1 MNRRDLLT
9 GLSGAALLPLAAGGA
24 QAQPPTPRA
33 PLTTIGADEYKS
45 RTLMAG
51 TLAKQTS
58 ELALEKSANPK
69 VKQFA
74 NLEVMEQ
81 TAMAQALTMQASP
94 PPVRLDERHAA
105 VLKELQGVSGAE
117 FDKAY
122 VKAQVEGHAELLT
135 IQDAYTIGR
144 GQGGTAAMLSDD
156 TARIATLAKAAIQTH
171 LTMLKELN
179 DVLRG

>member
-1 MNRRDLLT
+1 MNRRDLFT
-9 GLSGAALLPLAAGGA
+9 GLSGAALLPLAIGA
-24 QAQPPTPRA
+24 ARAQPPTPNA
-33 PLTTIGADEYKS
+33 PLTAIGADEYKN

-58 ELALEKSANPK
+58 ELALQKATNPK
-69 VKQFA
+69 VKEFA

-81 TAMAQALTMQASP
+81 TAMAQVLTLRADP
-94 PPVRLDERHAA
+94 PPARLDEKHAA
-105 VLKELQGVSGAE
+105 VLKELQGASGAE

-135 IQDAYTIGR
+135 VQNSYTTGR
-144 GQGGTAAMLSDD
+144 GQDTAAMLADD

>member
-1 MNRRDLLT
+1 MNRRNLLA
-9 GLSGAALLPLAAGGA
+9 GLSGAALLPLPVGEAW
-24 QAQPPTPRA
+24 AQPPTPNA
-33 PLTTIGADEYKS
+33 PLTAIGADEYKS

-51 TLAKQTS
+51 TLSKQAS
-58 ELALEKSANPK
+58 ELALQKASNPK

-74 NLEVMEQ
+74 NLEAMEQ
-81 TAMAQALTMQASP
+81 TAMAQVLTLQVSP
-94 PPVRLDERHAA
+94 PPARLDERHAA
-105 VLKELQGVSGAE
+105 VLKELQGASGAD

-135 IQDAYTIGR
+135 IQDAHTIGR
-144 GQGGTAAMLSDD
+144 GQDTAAMLAND

>member
-1 MNRRDLLT
+1 MSRRSLLA
-9 GLSGAALLPLAAGGA
+9 GLSGAALLPLAVGGA
-24 QAQPPTPRA
+24 RAQPPTPNA
-33 PLTTIGADEYKS
+33 PLTAIGADEYKS

-58 ELALEKSANPK
+58 ELAIQKAANPR

-81 TAMAQALTMQASP
+81 TAMAQALTSQVAP
-94 PPVRLDERHAA
+94 PPARLDERHAA
-105 VLKELQGVSGAE
+105 ALKELQGASGAE

-122 VKAQVEGHAELLT
+122 VNAQIAGHSELLT
-135 IQDAYTIGR
+135 IQDAHTIGR
-144 GQGGTAAMLSDD
+144 GQDTAAALASD
-156 TARIATLAKAAIQTH
+156 TARIATVAKAAIQTH

-179 DVLRG
+179 EALRG

>member
-1 MNRRDLLT
+1 MDRRHLLA
-9 GLSGAALLPLAAGGA
+9 GLSGAALFPLVAGGA
-24 QAQPPTPRA
+24 RAQPPTPRG
-33 PLTTIGADEYKS
+33 PLTAIGADEYKS

-58 ELALEKSANPK
+58 ELALQKAVNPK

-81 TAMAQALTMQASP
+81 TAMAQVLTMQSSP
-94 PPVRLDERHAA
+94 SPTQLDEKHAA
-105 VLKELQGVSGAE
+105 VLKELQGASGPE

-122 VKAQVEGHAELLT
+122 VKAQVEGHAELLA
-135 IQDAYTIGR
+135 IQDAYTLGR
-144 GQGGTAAMLSDD
+144 GQGAAAMLSDD
-156 TARIATLAKAAIQTH
+156 TARIATLAKPAIQTH

-179 DVLRG
+179 DALRS

>member
-1 MNRRDLLT
+1 MNRRDLLA
-9 GLSGAALLPLAAGGA
+9 GLSGAALLPLAVGGA
-24 QAQPPTPRA
+24 RAQPPTPNA
-33 PLTTIGADEYKS
+33 PLTAIGADEYKS

-58 ELALEKSANPK
+58 ELALQKATNPK
-69 VKQFA
+69 VKEFA

-81 TAMAQALTMQASP
+81 TAMAQVLTLRADP
-94 PPVRLDERHAA
+94 PPARLDEKHAA
-105 VLKELQGVSGAE
+105 VLKELQGASGAE

-135 IQDAYTIGR
+135 VQNAYTIGK
-144 GQGGTAAMLSDD
+144 GQDTAAMLADD
-156 TARIATLAKAAIQTH
+156 TARVATLAKAAIQTH